1 MPKDNVQCS
10 FSDPDMKIMPQSN
23 KGWDYA
29 TNAQVGV
36 DGEFQIIVACYV
48 TDASNDK
55 EQAIPLAQAT
65 MENFRQAGVEL
76 PKEENGEVKKIPA
89 TLDSGYYS
97 EKAAQGMEEAGFD
110 PYMATGRQKHNQG
123 KAATTTPPELP
134 AEASEGKDAS
144 KGKHDG
150 REEGVRAAK
159 GDRRT
164 RVRAGQGSARLP
176 PLLVPRFAEE
186 RRRMVSDVPD
196 AQPAQNLAA
205 PVRRGGKLRGLK
217 RKQ

>member
-1 MPKDNVQCS
+1 
-10 FSDPDMKIMPQSN
+10 MPQSN

-134 AEASEGKDAS
+134 AEASGR
-144 KGKHDG
+144 KGC
-150 REEGVRAAK
+150 
-159 GDRRT
+159 
-164 RVRAGQGSARLP
+164 
-176 PLLVPRFAEE
+176 
-186 RRRMVSDVPD
+186 
-196 AQPAQNLAA
+196 
-205 PVRRGGKLRGLK
+205 
-217 RKQ
+217 KQR